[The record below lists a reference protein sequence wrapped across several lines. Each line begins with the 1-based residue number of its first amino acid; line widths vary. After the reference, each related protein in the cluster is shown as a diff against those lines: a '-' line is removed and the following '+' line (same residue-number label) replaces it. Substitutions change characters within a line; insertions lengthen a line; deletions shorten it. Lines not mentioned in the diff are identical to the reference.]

1 MLGVPL
7 YVVAAAGMVVAS
19 LPVLAWSM
27 GGVRRTKVTAADPS
41 SGQVDERQVVLRE
54 GPLDR
59 IIVPVARFLGRKV
72 RRVTP
77 VGWVE
82 SLDRRIKLAG
92 SPAAWTVE
100 RALALKLF
108 LGIAAALG
116 TFTWVGGGFS
126 LSELGMTALGGLA
139 GYFIVDLLLYSRG
152 RERQQLIVRELPDTL
167 DQLTISVE
175 AGLGFDAA
183 LQRVANTGTG
193 PLAEEL
199 TRVLA
204 EIKVGVSRTEALK
217 RLLDR
222 TDVYELRHFVLALQQ
237 AEQFGLPI
245 ARVLR
250 IQSGELRVKRRQRA
264 EEEAMK
270 IPVKIVFPLVF
281 CIFPALFVV
290 LLGPAMIRVAR
301 VLL

>member
-1 MLGVPL
+1 MMGVPL
-7 YVVAAAGMVVAS
+7 YVVAAAGLVVAS
-19 LPVLAWSM
+19 VPLLAWSLGGEKRTKIIAADAV
-27 GGVRRTKVTAADPS
+27 GGVM
-41 SGQVDERQVVLRE
+41 DERQVTLRE

-59 IIVPVARFLGRKV
+59 VIVPIARFLGLKV
-72 RRVTP
+72 RRITP
-77 VGWVE
+77 VGWIE
-82 SLDRRIKLAG
+82 SLDRRIRLAG
-92 SPAAWTVE
+92 SPEAWTVE
-100 RALALKLF
+100 RALALKLA
-108 LGIAAALG
+108 LAIAGALG
-116 TFTWVGGGFS
+116 AWTWAGGSFGFS
-126 LSELGMTALGGLA
+126 EVGVSALGGFV
-139 GYFIVDLLLYSRG
+139 GYLLIDLILYSRG
-152 RERQQLIVRELPDTL
+152 RERQKKILKELPDTL

-183 LQRVANTGTG
+183 LQRVAASGTG

-199 TRVLA
+199 SRVLA
-204 EIKVGVSRTEALK
+204 EVKVGVPRTEALK
-217 RLLDR
+217 HLIDR

-237 AEQFGLPI
+237 AEQFGLPV

-250 IQSGELRVKRRQRA
+250 IQSGDLRIKRRQRA

-301 VLL
+301 VLF

>member
-1 MLGVPL
+1 MLGVPV

-19 LPVLAWSM
+19 LPLLAWSV
-27 GGVRRTKVTAADPS
+27 GGNRSKVAPTGFVDGPI
-41 SGQVDERQVVLRE
+41 DERQVYLRV

-59 IIVPVARFLGRKV
+59 VIVPVARYLGRKV
-72 RRVTP
+72 RRITP
-77 VGWVE
+77 VGWID
-82 SLDRRIKLAG
+82 SLERRIRLAG
-92 SPAAWTVE
+92 SPDAWPVE
-100 RALALKLF
+100 RALALKMV
-108 LGIAAALG
+108 LGIVGALG
-116 TFTWVGGGFS
+116 TWAARGNAFG
-126 LSELGMTALGGLA
+126 LSDLGLSALGGLV
-139 GYFIVDLLLYSRG
+139 GYLLIDLILYSRG
-152 RERQQLIVRELPDTL
+152 KERQKKILKSLPDTL

-183 LQRVANTGTG
+183 LMRVTSTGTG

-204 EIKVGVSRTEALK
+204 EIKVGVQRTDALK
-217 RLLDR
+217 HLIER
-222 TDVYELRHFVLALQQ
+222 TDVYELRHFILALNQ
-237 AEQFGLPI
+237 AEQYGLPV

-250 IQSGELRVKRRQRA
+250 IQSGDLRIKRRQRA

-290 LLGPAMIRVAR
+290 LLGPAMIRVSRA
-301 VLL
+301 LL

>member
-1 MLGVPL
+1 MLGVPV

-19 LPVLAWSM
+19 LPLLAWSV
-27 GGVRRTKVTAADPS
+27 GGNRSKVAPTGFVDGPI
-41 SGQVDERQVVLRE
+41 DERQVYLRV

-59 IIVPVARFLGRKV
+59 VIVPVARYLGRKV
-72 RRVTP
+72 RRITP
-77 VGWVE
+77 VGWID
-82 SLDRRIKLAG
+82 SLERRIRLAG
-92 SPAAWTVE
+92 SPDAWPVE
-100 RALALKLF
+100 RALALKMV
-108 LGIAAALG
+108 LGIVGALG
-116 TFTWVGGGFS
+116 TWAARGNAFG
-126 LSELGMTALGGLA
+126 LSDLGLSALGGLV
-139 GYFIVDLLLYSRG
+139 GYLLIDLILYSRG
-152 RERQQLIVRELPDTL
+152 KERQKKILKSLPDTL

-183 LQRVANTGTG
+183 LMRVTSTGTG

-204 EIKVGVSRTEALK
+204 EIKVGVQRTDALK
-217 RLLDR
+217 HLIER
-222 TDVYELRHFVLALQQ
+222 TDVYELRHFILALNQ
-237 AEQFGLPI
+237 AERYGLPV

-250 IQSGELRVKRRQRA
+250 IQSGDLRIKRRQRA

-290 LLGPAMIRVAR
+290 LLGPAMIRVSRA
-301 VLL
+301 LL

>member
-19 LPVLAWSM
+19 LPILAWSV
-27 GGVRRTKVTAADPS
+27 GGRRKVANPGFVDGP
-41 SGQVDERQVVLRE
+41 VDERQAYLRV

-59 IIVPVARFLGRKV
+59 VIVPIARQLGRKV
-72 RRVTP
+72 RRITP
-77 VGWVE
+77 VGWIE
-82 SLDRRIKLAG
+82 SLERRIRLAG
-92 SPAAWTVE
+92 SPDAWPVE
-100 RALALKLF
+100 RALALKMV
-108 LGIAAALG
+108 LGIVGALG
-116 TFTWVGGGFS
+116 TWAWKGNSFG
-126 LSELGMTALGGLA
+126 LSDLGLSALGGLG
-139 GYFIVDLLLYSRG
+139 GYVLVDLILYSRG
-152 RERQQLIVRELPDTL
+152 KERQKKILKALPDTL

-183 LQRVANTGTG
+183 LMRVASTGTG

-199 TRVLA
+199 SRVLA
-204 EIKVGVSRTEALK
+204 EIKVGVQRTEAL
-217 RLLDR
+217 RHLIER

-237 AEQFGLPI
+237 AEQFGLPV

-250 IQSGELRVKRRQRA
+250 IQSGDLRIKRRQRA

-301 VLL
+301 VLI